1 MIFYIFVKYQYGDL
15 LNHFSW
21 DFKEYSVSNFAHT
34 VLSRFS
40 IDPLFVI
47 EELNPALIQKVP
59 KLKKALEL
67 RRQATEM
74 AKYLA
79 SCRIA
84 GDTMKEEDYKDCI
97 MEVTL
102 LMYFL
107 FRIS

>member
-1 MIFYIFVKYQYGDL
+1 M
-15 LNHFSW
+15 
-21 DFKEYSVSNFAHT
+21 SNFAHT

-40 IDPLFVI
+40 IDPLFNI

-67 RRQATEM
+67 RKQATEI

-84 GDTMKEEDYKDCI
+84 RESIKEEDYKDCI
-97 MEVTL
+97 MKV
-102 LMYFL
+102 
-107 FRIS
+107 IQVA